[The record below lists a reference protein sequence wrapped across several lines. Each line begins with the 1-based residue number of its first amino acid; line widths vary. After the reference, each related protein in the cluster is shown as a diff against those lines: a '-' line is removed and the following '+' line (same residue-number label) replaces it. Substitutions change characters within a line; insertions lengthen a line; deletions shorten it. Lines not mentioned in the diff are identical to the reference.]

1 MLEDIEL
8 PFVKIKNINKYE
20 NEYQIGQTDG
30 KGVMYSIDVYPGIQV
45 IYNDFIALKRQQII
59 LIRNAILKSTIV

>member
-30 KGVMYSIDVYPGIQV
+30 KGVMYSIDVYPGIDMITSQ
-45 IYNDFIALKRQQII
+45 
-59 LIRNAILKSTIV
+59 